1 MADNFFSKATL
12 KEYLKNDDKII
23 RIAKA
28 LERHGDE
35 ETLLGYLQGKISRSL
50 AVLYN
55 YWLERDGLPVIH
67 STAKNFFI
75 FKGGTNSNLC
85 TIDTLGPISATS
97 IIFKMLEMIIK
108 KRAETSIKAKRIK

>member
-12 KEYLKNDDKII
+12 KEYLKSDYKII

-35 ETLLGYLQGKISRSL
+35 ETLLGYRQGKISRSL
-50 AVLYN
+50 VALYN
-55 YWLERDGLPVIH
+55 YWLERDGFPVIH

-75 FKGGTNSNLC
+75 FKGAQT
-85 TIDTLGPISATS
+85 
-97 IIFKMLEMIIK
+97 
-108 KRAETSIKAKRIK
+108 